1 MIQEAA
7 AQADVATRRRK
18 PDLFGAACL
27 ATIGIVML
35 VWIGGLIW
43 AAMAMLNWLAS

>member
-1 MIQEAA
+1 MTQEAA
-7 AQADVATRRRK
+7 AQADVAARQRK

-35 VWIGGLIW
+35 AWIGGLIW
-43 AAMAMLNWLAS
+43 AAMAMLTWLAS